1 MSRIEHH
8 GGKHE
13 SQATMPQK
21 GVIHS
26 CNHRTVWD
34 SLGQFAFLEHCNIP
48 SHRQDEW
55 MQKEMEEFERYK
67 RLGKFDNINL

>member
-1 MSRIEHH
+1 LPRL
-8 GGKHE
+8 E
-13 SQATMPQK
+13 S
-21 GVIHS
+21 
-26 CNHRTVWD
+26 
-34 SLGQFAFLEHCNIP
+34 CNIP